1 MKDGGYI
8 IKIHRKNAIV
18 VSMQIKFRKKFH
30 RGIYANKIHVKDTI
44 AVPIYWK
51 FNIQIPESLYRSKIA
66 SSDTA
71 FSKKTVSGETIF
83 TI

>member
-1 MKDGGYI
+1 MIRHYEFINERWGYI

-44 AVPIYWK
+44 AVPIY
-51 FNIQIPESLYRSKIA
+51 
-66 SSDTA
+66 
-71 FSKKTVSGETIF
+71 
-83 TI
+83 

>member
-8 IKIHRKNAIV
+8 IKIHRKNATV

-30 RGIYANKIHVKDTI
+30 CIYANKIHVKDTI

-71 FSKKTVSGETIF
+71 FSKKTVSEEAIF

>member
-30 RGIYANKIHVKDTI
+30 LGIYANKIHVKDTI

-51 FNIQIPESLYRSKIA
+51 FNIQIPESLYIAKIA
-66 SSDTA
+66 SPDTA
-71 FSKKTVSGETIF
+71 LLKNAVSGEAIF
-83 TI
+83 AI

>member
-18 VSMQIKFRKKFH
+18 VSMQIKFSKKFH

-44 AVPIYWK
+44 VVP
-51 FNIQIPESLYRSKIA
+51 
-66 SSDTA
+66 TH
-71 FSKKTVSGETIF
+71 
-83 TI
+83 

>member
-1 MKDGGYI
+1 
-8 IKIHRKNAIV
+8 
-18 VSMQIKFRKKFH
+18 MQIKFRKKFH

-66 SSDTA
+66 FPDTT
-71 FSKKTVSGETIF
+71 FSKKAVPEKAIF

>member
-1 MKDGGYI
+1 MKWLVNGMVWESLGFGRRDGFTGIVLNISFFDATEEGGYI

-44 AVPIYWK
+44 AVPIY
-51 FNIQIPESLYRSKIA
+51 
-66 SSDTA
+66 
-71 FSKKTVSGETIF
+71 
-83 TI
+83 